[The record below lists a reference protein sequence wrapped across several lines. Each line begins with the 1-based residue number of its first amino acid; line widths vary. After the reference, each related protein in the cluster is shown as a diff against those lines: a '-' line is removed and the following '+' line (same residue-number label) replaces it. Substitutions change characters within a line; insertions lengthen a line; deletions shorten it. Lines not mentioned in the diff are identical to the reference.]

1 VLYTFNKSFS
11 VISRAGNAP
20 IPALFTKVS
29 IFPSNKASASLAFCG
44 IDFKSLMSN
53 DNGIA
58 PISSATFFSFFHL
71 SL

>member
-1 VLYTFNKSFS
+1 VLYTLNKSFS
-11 VISRAGNAP
+11 VISPRTGNAP

-44 IDFKSLMSN
+44 IDFKSLISN

-58 PISSATFFSFFHL
+58 PISSATFF
-71 SL
+71 